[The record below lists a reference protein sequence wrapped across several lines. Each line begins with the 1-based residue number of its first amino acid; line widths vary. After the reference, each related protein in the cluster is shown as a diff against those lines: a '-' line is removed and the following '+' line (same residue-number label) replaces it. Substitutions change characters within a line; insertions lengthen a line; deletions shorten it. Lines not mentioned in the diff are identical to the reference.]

1 MLLGT
6 ASLFKHPGHVHFY
19 ELFDL
24 LAYHGFDPTRRR
36 WSAAWLD
43 KIRVRFLDGIWRLG
57 CISLCCLGWLLRSLR
72 LLLTSSGVTVH
83 HLLRGGI
90 GCSLLLLQLVLMGV
104 EVGWVALVVRML
116 HHLRMAAILA
126 SGLTLGRSLSGSIGC
141 TTIVVVGVVC
151 IVLGGCLLL
160 LLILLLNLRLWL
172 LLLLHSLSE
181 GLLLLRRV
189 LLGLRL
195 LLAIIAKHYS

>member
-1 MLLGT
+1 M
-6 ASLFKHPGHVHFY
+6 
-19 ELFDL
+19 
-24 LAYHGFDPTRRR
+24 
-36 WSAAWLD
+36 
-43 KIRVRFLDGIWRLG
+43 
-57 CISLCCLGWLLRSLR
+57 
-72 LLLTSSGVTVH
+72 H

-104 EVGWVALVVRML
+104 EVGWVALVMRML